1 MEQYKKNVEEM
12 SIDELVSE
20 ISVIEASKFKADEL
34 IDYIELWL
42 KYSEY
47 AAYDYEQT
55 SEGGTILR

>member
-1 MEQYKKNVEEM
+1 M